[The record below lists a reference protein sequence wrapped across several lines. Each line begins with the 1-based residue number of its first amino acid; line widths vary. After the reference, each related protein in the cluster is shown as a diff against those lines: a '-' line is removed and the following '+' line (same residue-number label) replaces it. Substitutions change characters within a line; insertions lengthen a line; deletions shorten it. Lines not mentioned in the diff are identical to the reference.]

1 MNFFR
6 DSKTYLQIVQRFIL
20 ITSHPVAKF
29 LLEPFHSFIE
39 MYMAVK
45 PKQTDSYNWNKLPKG
60 SNIKSDVIK
69 LPKLSSTFV
78 VSVRKQLKALIGYST
93 GSFDFFLTFSPA
105 FWSQL
110 WLQVALEGTK
120 LKVVD
125 FSPTCHFT
133 SLIAG
138 I

>member
-1 MNFFR
+1 
-6 DSKTYLQIVQRFIL
+6 
-20 ITSHPVAKF
+20 
-29 LLEPFHSFIE
+29 

-45 PKQTDSYNWNKLPKG
+45 PKQTDSYNWNKLPKR
-60 SNIKSDVIK
+60 SNIRSDVIK
-69 LPKLSSTFV
+69 LLKLSSTFA

-110 WLQVALEGTK
+110 WLQVAFEGTK

-138 I
+138 IQLGFSIFCIEETNNCFTGFIATKWSHLIYCFNYF